1 MAPTA
6 EEVIA
11 LASTR
16 GPRVREPAR
25 VDVEHYLRLRA
36 ASRRLNHDLLA
47 TVPPHALDHVGAA
60 IGILCGKTFVFETE
74 SVAAVLA
81 DCCIFN
87 WLEDGEPAP
96 KRYARETPPLEGTY
110 AHELLDAMLGARYD
124 VIEVVERKAG
134 VGVRAT
140 SLADGRELRVLDID
154 LARKAESAGD
164 TFAARLLPLGEY
176 WMTSAPA
183 LEIDRPLAVAALKTF
198 ARTWPSRS
206 DGPAGPLEDH
216 ELVLT
221 IVRAGL
227 EALRARRRSAAADL
241 AVRGPAQGT
250 PRAG

>member
-11 LASTR
+11 LASTEARPAR
-16 GPRVREPAR
+16 GPAR

-47 TVPPHALDHVGAA
+47 TVPPHAMDHVGAA

-81 DCCIFN
+81 DCCIFD
-87 WLEDGEPAP
+87 WLEEGEAAP
-96 KRYARETPPLEGTY
+96 ERYARETPPLEGTY
-110 AHELLDAMLGARYD
+110 EHELLDAMLGARYD
-124 VIEVVERKAG
+124 VIEVTERKPG
-134 VGVRAT
+134 VGVRAS
-140 SLADGRELRVLDID
+140 SLVDGLDLRVLDID
-154 LARKAESAGD
+154 LARKAKIPGD

-198 ARTWPSRS
+198 ARTTPSRA

-216 ELVLT
+216 ELVLM

-227 EALRARRRSAAADL
+227 EARRARRRSAALEL
-241 AVRGPAQGT
+241 AVRGPAC
-250 PRAG
+250 